1 MRRLRV
7 VLLLVVAFSLPMLGQ
22 SGKTEL
28 FGGYSLERTAA
39 GCGSDYRCGFNDT
52 GATSNLNGWIAS
64 ITGYLHRSLGLSAQF
79 SGNYGS
85 AGFGGGG
92 GGLSSV
98 HRYAY
103 QFGPVY
109 TFRWQRTSAFT
120 HALFGGV
127 SQGLGQAAL
136 NGRAPS
142 YTAFIWSV
150 GGGLDM
156 KISDHLSLRAAQI
169 DYERQHVP
177 VDGLSAPSTSPTNG
191 FRYSAGV
198 VLRY

>member
-1 MRRLRV
+1 MHRLQV
-7 VLLLVVAFSLPMLGQ
+7 ALFLVVIFSLPMFGQ
-22 SGKTEL
+22 SGKAEL
-28 FGGYSLERTAA
+28 FGGYSLERIAG
-39 GCGSDYRCGFNDT
+39 GCGSDYRCGVDDL
-52 GATSNLNGWIAS
+52 GATTNLNGWIVSAA
-64 ITGYLHRSLGLSAQF
+64 GYFYRSLGLSAQLG
-79 SGNYGS
+79 GNYGS

-109 TFRWQRTSAFT
+109 TFRRQRASAFT

-127 SQGLGQAAL
+127 SQGLGQGAI

-150 GGGLDM
+150 GGGIDIKLS
-156 KISDHLSLRAAQI
+156 KHLSVRAAQI
-169 DYERQHVP
+169 DYERHHVP
-177 VDGLSAPSTSPTNG
+177 VEGPSAPSTSLTNG